1 MQLEHQIQWIAVFVL
16 FVAGLLFVAAVR
28 ALDD

>member
-1 MQLEHQIQWIAVFVL
+1 MPVEQSIQMIALFVL
-16 FVAGLLFVAAVR
+16 LVAGLLFVAAVR

>member
-1 MQLEHQIQWIAVFVL
+1 MPLEQSIQMIALFVL